1 MGHLLTSP
9 AMRPLSLAHLFR
21 GQRST
26 ARQDTQGGSA
36 ADAPRTHPAAAES
49 FYIGPP
55 LGHRL
60 PQRPDE
66 SASPSAMRPRAS
78 LQEMAPP
85 TRLPGAA
92 GKPGAA
98 SGHSTAP
105 AEVLGALTTIPL
117 VPLGR
122 ISGMTGPGGTP
133 RHPHVVGAFARGAS
147 LQPIVPGEPMP
158 WDHTR
163 LSVDVLATSSDGAV
177 RRYPPLSDGRRDL
190 MATGTIC
197 DIPAAHVKQRIGGIE
212 LTPDRQSA
220 AFMVNGR
227 PVPPLKLGRFQGHP
241 LPDGKLLVLQPD
253 QDQGAMACALML
265 LLDQGHLTPGR
276 ADRFQPEEGHRAA
289 SLQGITGQ
297 LKAMT
302 GQEPVVVSHE
312 ANFHQFGRRHA
323 ARNAFWKAMADRI
336 GTLGPAILN
345 RGRGHV
351 MLDNVRKEGGSY
363 RITIRDPFHGTCVEF
378 KDTHDFFKDL
388 DHSEG
393 KATLDA
399 VFLPRR

>member
-1 MGHLLTSP
+1 
-9 AMRPLSLAHLFR
+9 MRPLSLTHLFR
-21 GQRST
+21 GNRAH
-26 ARQDTQGGSA
+26 ARQDARGETSA
-36 ADAPRTHPAAAES
+36 SPPRPQSGAAES

-55 LGHRL
+55 LG
-60 PQRPDE
+60 QRTPPRPG
-66 SASPSAMRPRAS
+66 APGSPPAMRPRAS
-78 LQEMAPP
+78 LQGAAPP
-85 TRLPGAA
+85 TGRPPAA
-92 GKPGAA
+92 GASGPA
-98 SGHSTAP
+98 SGHSAPP
-105 AEVLGALTTIPL
+105 AEVLGALTTMPL
-117 VPLGR
+117 LPLDR
-122 ISGMTGPGGTP
+122 IAGMTRPGGTP
-133 RHPHVVGAFARGAS
+133 LHPHLVGAFARGAP
-147 LQPIVPGEPMP
+147 LRPVVPGGPMP

-163 LSVDVLATSSDGAV
+163 LSVDVLATSTDGAV

-190 MATGTIC
+190 MATGAIC

-212 LTPDRQSA
+212 LTPDRHSA

-241 LPDGKLLVLQPD
+241 LPDGRMLVLQPD

-265 LLDQGHLTPGR
+265 LLDQGHLPPGR
-276 ADRFQPEEGHRAA
+276 ADQFQPEEGHRAA
-289 SLQGITGQ
+289 SLQGITGP
-297 LKAMT
+297 LKAMA
-302 GQEPVVVSHE
+302 GLEPVVVSHE

-323 ARNAFWKAMADRI
+323 ARNAFWKEMADRI
-336 GTLGPAILN
+336 GTLGPAILD

-351 MLDNVRKEGGSY
+351 VLDNVRKEGGSY

-388 DHSEG
+388 DHSGG

>member
-1 MGHLLTSP
+1 MGHPLTSP
-9 AMRPLSLAHLFR
+9 AMRPLSLTHLFR

-26 ARQDTQGGSA
+26 ARQDTQGGST
-36 ADAPRTHPAAAES
+36 ADAPRAHPADAEN

-60 PQRPDE
+60 PQRADE
-66 SASPSAMRPRAS
+66 SASPPAMRPRAS
-78 LQEMAPP
+78 LQAMAPP

-92 GKPGAA
+92 GTPGAA
-98 SGHSTAP
+98 SGHSTSP

-122 ISGMTGPGGTP
+122 ISGMTRAGGAP
-133 RHPHVVGAFARGAS
+133 LHPHVVGAFARGAPI
-147 LQPIVPGEPMP
+147 QPLVPGAPVP

-163 LSVDVLATSSDGAV
+163 LSVDVLATSTDGAV
-177 RRYPPLSDGRRDL
+177 RRYPRLSDGRRDL
-190 MATGTIC
+190 MAIGTIR
-197 DIPAAHVKQRIGGIE
+197 DIPAVHVKQRIGGIE

-227 PVPPLKLGRFQGHP
+227 PVPPLKLGPFQGHP

-265 LLDQGHLTPGR
+265 LLDQGHLPPGQ
-276 ADRFQPEEGHRAA
+276 ADQFQPGVGHQGAT
-289 SLQGITGQ
+289 LQGIIGK
-297 LKAMT
+297 LRSMT
-302 GQEPVVVSHE
+302 GQEPVVVTHE

-336 GTLGPAILN
+336 GTLGPAILDK
-345 RGRGHV
+345 GGSHV
-351 MLDNVRKEGGSY
+351 MLDSVRKEGRSY
-363 RITIRDPFHGTCVEF
+363 RIAIRDPFHGTCVEF